1 MITTKTAMPKG
12 GRERRFALI
21 AGLAIGAL
29 ALDSILI
36 SPLLARRSDAE
47 TRLGDATRDMNT
59 AISTLNND
67 RRAAE
72 RWKETAGES
81 LQADGPAAE
90 SQLLG
95 SVQTWARRSG
105 LNLTSI
111 KVERRE
117 VEKGY
122 GKITLRA
129 AATGNL
135 EQLGRFLF
143 AVQQARVPV
152 RVADLTVTTQ
162 RDGTDELNVQMG
174 LSTIHALPEVPAGGA
189 R

>member
-1 MITTKTAMPKG
+1 MTTAKAGMLSG

-21 AGLAIGAL
+21 AGLAIGAF

-47 TRLGDATRDMNT
+47 ARLGDATRDLNA

-95 SVQTWARRSG
+95 SVQVWARRSG
-105 LNLTSI
+105 LDLTSL

-117 VEKGY
+117 LEQGY

-135 EQLGRFLF
+135 DQLGRFLF
-143 AVQQARVPV
+143 AIQNARVPV
-152 RVADLTVTTQ
+152 RVADVTVTTRQ
-162 RDGTDELNVQMG
+162 DGADELNVQIG
-174 LSTIHALPEVPAGGA
+174 LSTIHALPATTVGGA